1 MRQISQ
7 QKFEELVA
15 EAIDSIPEKYLK
27 RMENIAFI
35 VEDMPTSEQKA
46 QLRLK
51 ENETLLGLYEG
62 APLPSRMGQTKL
74 LPDKITLFKSPLI
87 ASSRDK
93 EDLREKIRHTIWHEV
108 AHYFGLDHDR
118 IDELDSKHK

>member
-1 MRQISQ
+1 
-7 QKFEELVA
+7 
-15 EAIDSIPEKYLK
+15 
-27 RMENIAFI
+27 MENIAFI